1 MQNRECEIERWSKG
15 TRVASSRL
23 SKRNQKAAI
32 KRRIVSARPRKT
44 PHSAA
49 RTRQREAH
57 LRTLAGKLL
66 FRVEKSG
73 DRFTLSRTADVSRP
87 VCHSRLSLKQAEEL
101 LSTWK
106 LRGLQGG

>member
-15 TRVASSRL
+15 TRVASYGYPS
-23 SKRNQKAAI
+23 AI
-32 KRRIVSARPRKT
+32 KRLQSRWIVPARPRKT

-49 RTRQREAH
+49 RTSQREAH

>member
-1 MQNRECEIERWSKG
+1 MP
-15 TRVASSRL
+15 
-23 SKRNQKAAI
+23 
-32 KRRIVSARPRKT
+32 ARPQKT
-44 PHSAA
+44 HNSAA

-57 LRTLAGKLL
+57 LRTLADKLL

-73 DRFTLSRTADVSRP
+73 DRFTLLRTADVSRP
-87 VCHSRLSLKQAEEL
+87 VCHSRLSLEQAEEL